1 MAREKQVTREKVRHL
16 AWLSRIKISKAE
28 ERKYVEEMNE
38 ILRYFRKLDDID
50 TTGVPPTYHVADFV
64 NVMRDDEPQPNLPN
78 QLLGIVPARKGR
90 FVKAPRIV

>member
-1 MAREKQVTREKVRHL
+1 MVREKQVTREQVRHL
-16 AWLSRIKISKAE
+16 AWLSRIRISKAE
-28 ERKYVEEMNE
+28 ERKYAEEMSE

-50 TTGVPPTYHVADFV
+50 TTGIPPTYHVVEVV
-64 NVMRDDEPQPNLPN
+64 NVMRDDEPQPNPPN

>member
-1 MAREKQVTREKVRHL
+1 LVIEKQVTREQVRHL
-16 AWLSRIKISKAE
+16 AWLSRIKISKTE

-38 ILRYFRKLDDID
+38 ILRYFRKLDNLDI
-50 TTGVPPTYHVADFV
+50 TEVSPTYHVADVV
-64 NVMRDDEPQPNLPN
+64 NVMRDDEPQPSLPN